1 MKKKRSKDEI
11 IICYN
16 NKNSNI
22 DIDSNYVK
30 KDGEAKQLELI
41 QKISLECDVG
51 NDLLKAD
58 SEAVMTII
66 SHLEGS
72 EAEIISNL
80 LYSHSLLL
88 HEVLKLRK
96 RNRDLV
102 TQITTSLP
110 NYTKIK
116 EELATKFEEYL
127 LQQGREKILLE
138 VQHKKIIF
146 ELKRRN
152 ELLLTENIELK
163 ETNERL
169 SQELVIVRGD
179 LASLQI
185 QLENI
190 SIANT
195 LSDFFRYIRAG
206 VIAKTTP
213 SKEFPKPEDALKALR
228 RQDEVDLDDVDD
240 ENVDQIKAEAQA
252 DQDAR
257 AFLSARNLNPDLML
271 DLYRLNYTSTHYC
284 YSKLLPQKTITA
296 VKNQAALNEV
306 RGKVASIQAHHA
318 AHHVKNGVLCMID
331 AYSIL

>member
-1 MKKKRSKDEI
+1 
-11 IICYN
+11 
-16 NKNSNI
+16 
-22 DIDSNYVK
+22 
-30 KDGEAKQLELI
+30 
-41 QKISLECDVG
+41 
-51 NDLLKAD
+51 
-58 SEAVMTII
+58 
-66 SHLEGS
+66 
-72 EAEIISNL
+72 
-80 LYSHSLLL
+80 
-88 HEVLKLRK
+88 LRK